1 MSKKLL
7 IDCGEGWK
15 WIHFFDFIYH
25 LHKYLKALPESP
37 SSLHWPPATTSCTGW
52 YNITSVPLLSQL
64 DFIKSQHDLR
74 SFRGRCFFPCHH
86 PKFGILAGGP
96 GITDYLLI
104 IIYRSFSSTHWLPN
118 IHGSCFITYHAGWW
132 VLLLHIINLHH
143 VNMIRVCVA
152 HKALHEPQRLRNTI
166 NSGNCTLMLLTSAI
180 LYSAPKKWSSN
191 SRSSALV
198 LVAPPSSI
206 ALIVKYKL
214 YKSMSIMTKTVPPA
228 MATTSFQVTA
238 PSPPSC
244 YWCWQQPSPRPVGS
258 LHDKP
263 STIDELYYFCNTACQ
278 RKNRVNASQS
288 PTNHRSVRV
297 LVPQEV
303 AYFIGFDS
311 MSCIGLVTR
320 RKTFRSFVL
329 LSFDFIDKRQ
339 KNGRQRRG
347 FTLRGSLVIG
357 IPPLSVSQCCLLICL
372 HEPISLACALSCLKW
387 RLDAAV

>member
-1 MSKKLL
+1 
-7 IDCGEGWK
+7 
-15 WIHFFDFIYH
+15 
-25 LHKYLKALPESP
+25 
-37 SSLHWPPATTSCTGW
+37 
-52 YNITSVPLLSQL
+52 
-64 DFIKSQHDLR
+64 
-74 SFRGRCFFPCHH
+74 
-86 PKFGILAGGP
+86 
-96 GITDYLLI
+96 
-104 IIYRSFSSTHWLPN
+104 
-118 IHGSCFITYHAGWW
+118 
-132 VLLLHIINLHH
+132 
-143 VNMIRVCVA
+143 
-152 HKALHEPQRLRNTI
+152 
-166 NSGNCTLMLLTSAI
+166 
-180 LYSAPKKWSSN
+180 
-191 SRSSALV
+191 
-198 LVAPPSSI
+198 
-206 ALIVKYKL
+206 
-214 YKSMSIMTKTVPPA
+214 MTKTVPPE
-228 MATTSFQVTA
+228 MPTTSFQVTA

-263 STIDELYYFCNTACQ
+263 STIDQLYYFCNTACQ

-297 LVPQEV
+297 LVPQGV

-320 RKTFRSFVL
+320 RKTFRSFVV

-387 RLDAAV
+387 RLDAAAV